1 MPTIDSQ
8 KSYRQENL
16 SLACNCIKKKKMEKL
31 IKNNQKKEVIM
42 ILVFI
47 FLILLIATSILFL
60 ILITKTIKIKI
71 ENLKLEK
78 TIKEKRKI

>member
-1 MPTIDSQ
+1 
-8 KSYRQENL
+8 
-16 SLACNCIKKKKMEKL
+16 MEKL

-60 ILITKTIKIKI
+60 ILITSTIKIKI
-71 ENLKLEK
+71 ENLKLGK
-78 TIKEKRKI
+78 TIKEKRKISNINTNILFKQNKNTFNKTIKK